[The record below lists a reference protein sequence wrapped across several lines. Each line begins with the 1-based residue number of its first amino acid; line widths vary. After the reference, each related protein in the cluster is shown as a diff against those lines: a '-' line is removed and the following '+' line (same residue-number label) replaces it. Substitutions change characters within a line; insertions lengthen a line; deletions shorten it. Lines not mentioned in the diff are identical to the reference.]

1 MPIGGTAPTSSQ
13 SSVRSSESVPSCDP
27 RVAGTSAR
35 PGLGRDGYGPD
46 RLLRAAVCFRPLR
59 SDDEDADRFRAEGF
73 LALLFLAEVLL
84 LEDFFAGDLFLDGDF
99 VDDFFAEDLFPGDFF
114 LDGDFV
120 DDFFAEDF
128 LLEDDFVDDFLAFCR
143 RSRARAVPPIA
154 APSAAAPVAA
164 STGFPATALATF
176 FAPDPTAD
184 AASPAFS
191 ATVEIVERPASSS
204 TVAFLRSARVI
215 RPPSSPL

>member
-1 MPIGGTAPTSSQ
+1 
-13 SSVRSSESVPSCDP
+13 
-27 RVAGTSAR
+27 
-35 PGLGRDGYGPD
+35 
-46 RLLRAAVCFRPLR
+46 
-59 SDDEDADRFRAEGF
+59 
-73 LALLFLAEVLL
+73 LAEVLL
-84 LEDFFAGDLFLDGDF
+84 PEYVFAEDFFAGDFLRDGDF
-99 VDDFFAEDLFPGDFF
+99 VDDFLVEDFLAGDFF
-114 LDGDFV
+114 LDGDFE

-128 LLEDDFVDDFLAFCR
+128 VAGDFLRDGDFVDDFLAFCL

-176 FAPDPTAD
+176 FAPVPTAD

-191 ATVEIVERPASSS
+191 ATVDIVERPSRSLSSI
-204 TVAFLRSARVI
+204 AFLRSGRVM